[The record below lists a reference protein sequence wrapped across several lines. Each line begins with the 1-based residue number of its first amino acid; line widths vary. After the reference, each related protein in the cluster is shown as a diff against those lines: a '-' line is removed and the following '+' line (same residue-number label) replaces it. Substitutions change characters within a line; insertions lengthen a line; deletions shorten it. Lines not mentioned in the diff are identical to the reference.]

1 MGFYLYTNYY
11 IHWWFINLYGLW
23 YISIVIYIE
32 HTHNILQCWYFIF
45 LFNYVLYNL
54 FRYVPK
60 TYQPKML
67 NTFVSKI
74 KRLLRA
80 KHKSYKTSSYKI
92 VGIVV
97 ENIFRDQNLPRFITL
112 IWVKIPVS
120 TRAEKMYCNFPLTS
134 ISFYGSYYDVPF
146 HLIIFLIQYHHNMQ

>member
-1 MGFYLYTNYY
+1 MKIKRKSISYLQFSWRKLARLTLCPLGVNASLKYFWCNYGVLLVY
-11 IHWWFINLYGLW
+11 ELLYSST
-23 YISIVIYIE
+23 YCYIYILNM
-32 HTHNILQCWYFIF
+32 HIIFCNVWYFIF

-80 KHKSYKTSSYKI
+80 KYKSYKNVQLQNCWHCSRKYLSRSKSTKI
-92 VGIVV
+92 YHT
-97 ENIFRDQNLPRFITL
+97 NL
-112 IWVKIPVS
+112 
-120 TRAEKMYCNFPLTS
+120 
-134 ISFYGSYYDVPF
+134 G
-146 HLIIFLIQYHHNMQ
+146 

>member
-1 MGFYLYTNYY
+1 MKIKRKSISYLQFSWRILARLTLCPLGVNASLKYFWCNYAVLLVY
-11 IHWWFINLYGLW
+11 ELLYSST
-23 YISIVIYIE
+23 YCYMC
-32 HTHNILQCWYFIF
+32 ILNMHIIFCNVWYFIF

-80 KHKSYKTSSYKI
+80 KHKSYK
-92 VGIVV
+92 
-97 ENIFRDQNLPRFITL
+97 NL
-112 IWVKIPVS
+112 
-120 TRAEKMYCNFPLTS
+120 
-134 ISFYGSYYDVPF
+134 
-146 HLIIFLIQYHHNMQ
+146 

>member
-1 MGFYLYTNYY
+1 MLY
-11 IHWWFINLYGLW
+11 
-23 YISIVIYIE
+23 
-32 HTHNILQCWYFIF
+32 ILNMHIIFCNVWYFIF

-112 IWVKIPVS
+112 IWVKIPES
-120 TRAEKMYCNFPLTS
+120 TRAEKTYCNFPLTS
-134 ISFYGSYYDVPF
+134 ISFYGSYYDVLL
-146 HLIIFLIQYHHNMQ
+146 HLIIFLSQYHHNMQ